1 MSVRSHYT
9 ENSYRNMRATMG
21 NRAKWKSKACENCI
35 YRIQVETMTSGGAVM
50 PEIPNAENL
59 TPKQL
64 VREQRRRQPVN
75 QQVPVQATQIPG
87 QEATEKKTLFKRLG
101 DYVAKNQADMKAAGE
116 TSLMEDLSD
125 MGKKMFN
132 NAGQLG
138 QEEIDRINKKSAA
151 SKQNDEEIMDFMIGK
166 RKNRK

>member
-1 MSVRSHYT
+1 
-9 ENSYRNMRATMG
+9 
-21 NRAKWKSKACENCI
+21 
-35 YRIQVETMTSGGAVM
+35 
-50 PEIPNAENL
+50 
-59 TPKQL
+59 
-64 VREQRRRQPVN
+64 
-75 QQVPVQATQIPG
+75 VPVQVTQLPG
-87 QEATEKKTLFKRLG
+87 ETTEKKSLLKRFG

-138 QEEIDRINKKSAA
+138 QEEIDRINKKSADA
-151 SKQNDEEIMDFMIGK
+151 KQNDEEIMDFMVGK

>member
-35 YRIQVETMTSGGAVM
+35 YRLQVETMTSGGAVM

-59 TPKQL
+59 TPRQL

-75 QQVPVQATQIPG
+75 QQVPVQVTQLPG
-87 QEATEKKTLFKRLG
+87 ETTEKKSLLKRFG

-138 QEEIDRINKKSAA
+138 QEEIDRINKKSADA
-151 SKQNDEEIMDFMIGK
+151 KQNDEEIMDFMVGK